1 MDTGAPEKKADDRA
15 IHEKMTEAIKL
26 QGAAAAAKAQRVAVD
41 AAQHVPLYAVS
52 PGFELLHKVASAMLV
67 VALLFGLYKVEY
79 PDARPSEI
87 VASVQEAAIA
97 QGAAVAHVFIETW
110 LGLDVFRT
118 TESVSVSIAPAQS
131 SNSAVVD
138 TQ

>member
-1 MDTGAPEKKADDRA
+1 MDGIGVLHVR
-15 IHEKMTEAIKL
+15 
-26 QGAAAAAKAQRVAVD
+26 AAAAKAQRVAVD

-97 QGAAVAHVFIETW
+97 QGAALTSSSQPPP
-110 LGLDVFRT
+110 RT
-118 TESVSVSIAPAQS
+118 SAP
-131 SNSAVVD
+131 
-138 TQ
+138 